1 VTVASFSATDACVE
15 GFRVARRHPWSMLV
29 WGLFFVVAM
38 ILGFALMGSLGLM
51 SAMTPGAM
59 NPGAL
64 NNPANPTAAM
74 TNALKID
81 AVFLPFSLIAT
92 TMLLCAIFRA
102 TLRPEDKGV
111 AYLKIGGDEL
121 RVFVV
126 VVVMTILGL
135 VAEAVVAGVLMV
147 AVGVV
152 YKANNIAG
160 VLAGVIAT
168 VGFVCLAVWVVVR
181 LSLAYAQTFAEKR
194 IRIFGSWALTRGRFW
209 PLFGMYALTALI
221 CLGVLIALYIVI
233 IIVMIAGMG
242 PAIASAAQGHTADFS
257 TAGPMVIVALV
268 LAFLVSVVGFSL
280 IYTILYAPQAAA
292 YRQLTAGDKAAE
304 AF

>member
-1 VTVASFSATDACVE
+1 
-15 GFRVARRHPWSMLV
+15 MLV

>member
-1 VTVASFSATDACVE
+1 MASFSATDACVE